1 MSGRPVLNVVNRSQG
16 VALGD
21 RVLLADNRWSRLKGL
36 LGRPPLE
43 EGEGLLIAPSRG
55 VHMFGM
61 RYPLDVVLADA
72 GRQVVACFP
81 SLRPWTTTGI
91 HSEARYAL
99 ELPPGTIERTG
110 TDRGDQLEWTS

>member
-1 MSGRPVLNVVNRSQG
+1 MSTTLLSVRNRSQG
-16 VALGD
+16 VSLGD
-21 RVLLADNRWSRLKGL
+21 RVTLADTFWTRLRGL
-36 LGRPPLE
+36 LGRPPLKS
-43 EGEGLLIAPSRG
+43 GEGLLIAPSRG

-61 RYPLDVVLADA
+61 RHPLDVVLADA

-81 SLRPWTTTGI
+81 SLRPWRTTGI

-110 TDRGDQLEWTS
+110 TDRGDQLEWTP